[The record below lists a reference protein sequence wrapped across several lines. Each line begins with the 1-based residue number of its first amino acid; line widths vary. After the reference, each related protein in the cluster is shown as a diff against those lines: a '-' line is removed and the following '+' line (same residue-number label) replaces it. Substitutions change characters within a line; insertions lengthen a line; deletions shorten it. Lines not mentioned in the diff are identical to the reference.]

1 MRKLMMSLCL
11 LLAGYW
17 SHSAPALVMR
27 DGRAGGNG
35 RDTLRVKAGMVVLLR
50 DSFYVAQRDT
60 ILIPG
65 TEKVRLRKDP
75 YAHSRTFY
83 DSLAVHSNRNRL
95 IMALYKVFIRDN
107 APVNTTSKN
116 SRSREDELAAAD
128 GKVIRSLR
136 SFNVPLLDGDV
147 RDTAWIT
154 RSPVSRL
161 ISFHPQTR
169 KKLILSS
176 LLLEV
181 GERTDGEALAD
192 AERLIR
198 ALPSIRDAELYILPT
213 DHPDSIDIVVVAQ
226 DVFPIRAGIGIDA
239 TDKYKVTLADKNID
253 GRALELSGLL
263 EYRPGAR
270 YETDYRLT
278 LRKANVL
285 GRYIDVEAEAAGQQ
299 QRKTQFLSFDR
310 GFLSEDLPDMG
321 GFRFGGVQDEWQP
334 ETLASRYQ
342 RWQLGGWYGR
352 VLRGPASWNLIP
364 AVAAEAGSLQRTPQ
378 TTTVP
383 YTLRDRWSVLGSL
396 NLLRREFIRTAL
408 VTRFGV
414 SEYFPVG
421 EALQLTGGREGTNAF
436 GRNYLAAGA
445 TFARFLNDAG
455 FFGINGNYAAFYQT
469 RRAEDIRLR
478 ADLYY
483 FSPLLK
489 WGRVRL
495 RQFATIRYQSL
506 RAARFLSPLPV
517 EGVKIAPE
525 GSATV
530 AQEYTVY
537 GIQSIWHMPWYVYG
551 FRFAFFQAVDLYSVE
566 WKGARQHVPVLS
578 AGVRFRNEYL
588 VYSTFSVQVQ
598 WQPEKYGRA
607 ELLQVRF
614 TSVLPQVF
622 NGLGV
627 SRPAL
632 PY

>member
-1 MRKLMMSLCL
+1 
-11 LLAGYW
+11 
-17 SHSAPALVMR
+17 MR
-27 DGRAGGNG
+27 DGRAVG

-50 DSFYVAQRDT
+50 DSFYVAERDT

-75 YAHSRTFY
+75 YAHSRSFY
-83 DSLAVHSNRNRL
+83 DSLAVQRNRNRL
-95 IMALYKVFIRDN
+95 LMALYKVFIRDN
-107 APVNTTSKN
+107 APVNTIRKN
-116 SRSREDELAAAD
+116 SRSREDELAVAN
-128 GKVIRSLR
+128 GKIIRSLR
-136 SFNVPLLDGDV
+136 AFSVPLLDGDV

-154 RSPVSRL
+154 RSPLSRL
-161 ISFHPQTR
+161 MSFHPQTR
-169 KKLILSS
+169 RKLILSS
-176 LLLEV
+176 LLPQI
-181 GERTDGEALAD
+181 GAATDGESLAD

-198 ALPSIRDAELYILPT
+198 ALPSIRDVELYVYPAT
-213 DHPDSIDIVVVAQ
+213 HPDSIDVVVVTQ
-226 DVFPIRAGIGIDA
+226 DVFPIRAGIGIDGA
-239 TDKYKVTLADKNID
+239 DRFTATLADKNID
-253 GRALELSGLL
+253 GRALELSALL
-263 EYRPGAR
+263 NYRPAAR

-285 GRYIDVEAEAAGQQ
+285 GRYIDVEAEASGLQ
-299 QRKTQFLSFDR
+299 QRKTQYLSFDR
-310 GFLSEDLPDMG
+310 GFLSEDLPDLG
-321 GFRFGGVQDEWQP
+321 GFRFGMVQDEWQP
-334 ETLASRYQ
+334 ETLASRYE

-352 VLRGPASWNLIP
+352 VLRGPANWNLIP
-364 AVAAEAGSLQRTPQ
+364 AVAAEAGSLQRTPR

-421 EALQLTGGREGTNAF
+421 EALQLTAGREQTNTF

-455 FFGINGNYAAFYQT
+455 FFGISGNYAAFYQT
-469 RRAEDIRLR
+469 SRAEDVRLR

-489 WGRVRL
+489 WGRVRF

-506 RAARFLSPLPV
+506 HTARFLAPFPV

-551 FRFAFFQAVDLYSVE
+551 FRFAFFQAADLYSVR
-566 WKGARQHVPVLS
+566 WNGTQQYVPVIS

-598 WQPEKYGRA
+598 WQPEKYGRT
-607 ELLQVRF
+607 EVLQLRF